1 MSRQLSAVARRVAIT
16 CPYRRTPD
24 GEPEG
29 EPTPELLRC
38 ARCGATVAVLPPAAT
53 AWCLPCGQRMRPIRP
68 KGTPRRDVTLGLHRL
83 RHRFG
88 TDVVREHGIAV
99 GQVALRHSNP
109 QTTARYAKEREHQVA
124 AFVRTLRRG

>member
-1 MSRQLSAVARRVAIT
+1 MAHERSGSGLRYRVARLAVKAGLIEHA
-16 CPYRRTPD
+16 RTP
-24 GEPEG
+24 
-29 EPTPELLRC
+29 
-38 ARCGATVAVLPPAAT
+38 
-53 AWCLPCGQRMRPIRP
+53 
-68 KGTPRRDVTLGLHRL
+68 KGSEQRDVIQSLHRL

-99 GQVALRHSNP
+99 GQAALRHANP